1 MADIQAAKAELLELS
16 YGEKPSQDEV
26 NAQDHMSRE
35 LAKYFN
41 PPAQMEGSKPP
52 KEASL
57 IRLSIF
63 TLGDSDAVS
72 VGQVKAILQ
81 KYDTPKAP

>member
-1 MADIQAAKAELLELS
+1 MTDIQAAKAELLELA
-16 YGEKPSQDEV
+16 YGYKPSADEV
-26 NAQDHMSRE
+26 ATPDAMSRE

-41 PPAQMEGSKPP
+41 PPAQDGGSKPP

-63 TLGDSDAVS
+63 TLGDSDASS
-72 VGQVKAILQ
+72 VGLVKSVLQ
-81 KYDTPKAP
+81 KYETPKAS